1 VTTVTLQVLFTV
13 AGGRPG
19 SGTLVYAMNR
29 WLVVA
34 LVVVFLV
41 LAVWA
46 SYGFHYK

>member
-1 VTTVTLQVLFTV
+1 M
-13 AGGRPG
+13 G
-19 SGTLVYAMNR
+19 SRGTLVFVAHKRESLRR

-34 LVVVFLV
+34 LVIVVLA